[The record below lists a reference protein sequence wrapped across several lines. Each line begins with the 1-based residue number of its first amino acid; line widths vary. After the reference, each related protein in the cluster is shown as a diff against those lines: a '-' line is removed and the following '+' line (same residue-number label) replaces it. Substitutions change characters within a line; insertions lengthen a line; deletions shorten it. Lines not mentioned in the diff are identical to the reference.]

1 MFWGWLSDD
10 EALFRSATQ
19 VRPWN
24 AGLVETVEIYRKP
37 HTRYMAALRCVED
50 IHVIYIA
57 LGGPRVFRA
66 ALPMWHALPC
76 RCRWWGCPEAGLRCG
91 ARKNPVR
98 GLLTYLDISW
108 HINSKEVSTTFQCS
122 RRAWTMNV
130 FDRIDRM
137 CRHYQ
142 WSDLVTWRYLCYGR
156 FWSQKIDIFGWSQ
169 DSQDE
174 FSLFCLPRS
183 VPEAFCSPDFCT
195 AGQNSW
201 AFWLLAIFLAVS
213 CRQDQKDLSPN
224 GYLHVAFRWAQ
235 TISDLANCGFAKVP
249 KQLQTCFTKCI
260 LCSQNIMRRFRHAC
274 KGCMCLHV

>member
-1 MFWGWLSDD
+1 MRPMQATTATTSV
-10 EALFRSATQ
+10 ALNR
-19 VRPWN
+19 
-24 AGLVETVEIYRKP
+24 L
-37 HTRYMAALRCVED
+37 
-50 IHVIYIA
+50 
-57 LGGPRVFRA
+57 
-66 ALPMWHALPC
+66 HALNVHCEYGHGRSGLDFSQHQQSCFEDGSRMMKPSFEVQLRSGREC
-76 RCRWWGCPEAGLRCG
+76 CIGWKCWNLSKAESPTHGIWRRWDVLRTSMWFTSPWAGHEFFEQRSQCDMRFLIMCRWWVSWGRSTLRC
-91 ARKNPVR
+91 AKESSQRP
-98 GLLTYLDISW
+98 LDISW
-108 HINSKEVSTTFQCS
+108 HILTLNSKEVSTTFQCS

-224 GYLHVAFRWAQ
+224 GYLHVAFR
-235 TISDLANCGFAKVP
+235 
-249 KQLQTCFTKCI
+249 
-260 LCSQNIMRRFRHAC
+260 
-274 KGCMCLHV
+274 